1 MNETQFIRLLS
12 LTFLGIS
19 YAEGENGNTVGEGK
33 GESGL
38 VGLCLEGRARPG
50 SIDGECLAA
59 GRAGGM
65 FVFGQNFK
73 GRDFTLSID
82 ISALHQLKS

>member
-59 GRAGGM
+59 GELEVCLSLG
-65 FVFGQNFK
+65 K
-73 GRDFTLSID
+73 TLKVEFSF
-82 ISALHQLKS
+82 A